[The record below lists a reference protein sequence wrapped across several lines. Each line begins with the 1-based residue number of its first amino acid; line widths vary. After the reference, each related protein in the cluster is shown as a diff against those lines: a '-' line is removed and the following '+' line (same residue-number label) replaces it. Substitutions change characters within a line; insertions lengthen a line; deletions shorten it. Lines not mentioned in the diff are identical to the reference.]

1 MKKKPDIGKEI
12 KLSSKSVF
20 ALGTVLPFFIF
31 FIAYA
36 MIKVY
41 PFGDKL
47 LLPSDSFSQYFPFL
61 TELKRSLSGGESL
74 FYSFSGGLGYDFWS
88 TIAYYAA
95 SPLNL
100 LLLVIPESGVG
111 DYMAWAIVLKVSLC
125 GGVFAWYLYR
135 QNSKQP
141 LFAVA
146 FGSMYACSGFFIGQK
161 FNLMWLD
168 SIALVPLVMLGLE
181 KIVRRESPVLY
192 LISLFFVIWC
202 NYYIGFIVCLFSC
215 LYLAFL
221 LVIEENFEKKNLLRI
236 LPSFAV
242 SSLLAGGLASLLLV
256 PSYLALRNTR
266 SVVNGENPGFRLYNN
281 IISMLR
287 AHYMESGF
295 FRTSRNPGDVI
306 LYCGVIVL
314 FLAALFFTEKKFSK
328 KQRIGYGV
336 FLGFLLLSFTFSP
349 LNYLWHGFHNQNN
362 VPNRFAFLYVL
373 LLLKLCYSM
382 LPLLKD
388 VDEKRMNTVVLGV
401 FAVSA
406 VFFVWDLV
414 GQHDFRVTLSFAFLM
429 LYTVL
434 LFEIR
439 SGNKKNSKT
448 KVYSLVLCVLLIVE
462 AGAAVLID
470 TSLNG
475 EGRVRSEVLNWQ
487 KEYRQLTAE
496 QNNPAFCRCEADSDE
511 YNFVTLLGGNAV
523 SLFNSTMQANICR
536 FLDAVNVHTE
546 LNAVLCR
553 TPAKLMADFLGI
565 RYFITEETSAETWN
579 GFEKVASADGKTLYE
594 NKNAL
599 SLGFML
605 PEDFSSWQPDKGDGM
620 DGQNSLATLLTDV
633 EEFYT
638 LRETFSGESGV
649 PVSFSLT
656 EDEALFITLDEDLYE
671 VTWETPEY
679 SNTYESQF
687 PNLLL
692 AANSTEMGSTAVLT
706 VTTID
711 DSSYT
716 GKVFTCREEDYNRV
730 LEALSANQLEN
741 VSVSGN
747 HVSGSISAD
756 QTGILLMT
764 IPYNTGWRI
773 SVDGAPSS
781 YEEIAGALIG
791 IPLEAG
797 THEVEMRY
805 TPQGFTA
812 GCIMSL
818 LFLLLTG
825 AYIFWQ
831 HKTRSPKS
839 E

>member
-12 KLSSKSVF
+12 NLSSKSVF
-20 ALGTVLPFFIF
+20 LLGTVIPFFVF
-31 FIAYA
+31 FVAYA

-61 TELKRSLSGGESL
+61 SELKRKLSGGESL
-74 FYSFSGGLGYDFWS
+74 FYSFSGGLGYDFWA
-88 TIAYYAA
+88 TIAYYAT

-111 DYMAWAIVLKVSLC
+111 DYMAWIMVLKVSLC

-135 QNSKQP
+135 QNSNQP

-146 FGSMYACSGFFIGQK
+146 FGTMYACSGFFIGQK

-168 SIALVPLVMLGLE
+168 SIALVPFVMLGLE
-181 KIVRRESPVLY
+181 KIVRRESHVLY
-192 LISLFFVIWC
+192 MISLFFVIWC
-202 NYYIGFIVCLFSC
+202 NYYIGFIVSLFSC
-215 LYLAFL
+215 LYLVFL
-221 LVIEENFEKKNLLRI
+221 LGVEENFEKKNLLRI

-242 SSLLAGGLASLLLV
+242 SSLLAGGLASVLLV
-256 PSYLALRNTR
+256 PSFLTLRKTAPMV
-266 SVVNGENPGFRLYNN
+266 SGESSGFRLYNN

-306 LYCGVIVL
+306 LYCGVVVL

-388 VDEKRMNTVVLGV
+388 VDEKRMNMVVLGV

-414 GQHDFRVTLSFAFLM
+414 GQHGFRVTLSFAFLM

-439 SGNKKNSKT
+439 SGKKNSKA
-448 KVYSLVLCVLLIVE
+448 KVYSLVLCVLLIAE

-475 EGRVRSEVLNWQ
+475 EGRVRSEVLSWQ
-487 KEYRQLTAE
+487 EDYRQLTAE
-496 QNNPAFCRCEADSDE
+496 QDNPSFCRSEADSDE

-523 SLFNSTMQANICR
+523 SLFNSTMQANVCR

-546 LNAVLCR
+546 LNAILCR

-565 RYFITEETSAETWN
+565 RYFITEETSSETWN

-605 PEDFSSWQPDKGDGM
+605 PEDVSSWQPDKGEGFDA
-620 DGQNSLATLLTDV
+620 QNSLATLLTDV
-633 EEFYT
+633 EELYT
-638 LRETFSGESGV
+638 LQETFSGESGD
-649 PVSFSLT
+649 PVSFEIP
-656 EDEALFITLDEDLYE
+656 EDGTLYVLLDADPYD
-671 VTWETPEY
+671 VTWETPDY
-679 SNTYESQF
+679 STIYESQF
-687 PNLLL
+687 NNLLL
-692 AANSTEMGSTAVLT
+692 AANRTEAGHTAVLT
-706 VTTID
+706 VTTMD

-716 GKVFTCREEDYNRV
+716 GKVFACREEDYNRV
-730 LEALSANQLEN
+730 LEALSSNQLEN
-741 VSVSGN
+741 ISVSGN
-747 HVSGSISAD
+747 HVTGSVSTE
-756 QTGILLMT
+756 QTGILLLT
-764 IPYNTGWRI
+764 IPYNAGWRI
-773 SVDGAPSS
+773 KVDGAPSS
-781 YEEIAGALIG
+781 YKEIAGALIG

-797 THEVEMRY
+797 THEIEMRY

-812 GCIMSL
+812 GCVMSL

-831 HKTRSPKS
+831 HKIRSPKS